1 MLENVPSAAFNAF
14 NPLIENIKNYIE
26 SNLEFDIKITQIAK
40 TFQYNE
46 QYIGRL
52 FKKKTQMSF
61 SNYIS
66 KQRIERA
73 KILLKETDDSVIDIA
88 FKVGFNN
95 VTYFNRIFKK
105 YLNITPSEFRLQNTT
120 KRII

>member
-1 MLENVPSAAFNAF
+1 MQVKH
-14 NPLIENIKNYIE
+14 PL
-26 SNLEFDIKITQIAK
+26 KIPQIAK

-105 YLNITPSEFRLQNTT
+105 YLNTTPSEFRLQNTT
-120 KRII
+120 KGII

>member
-1 MLENVPSAAFNAF
+1 
-14 NPLIENIKNYIE
+14 
-26 SNLEFDIKITQIAK
+26 
-40 TFQYNE
+40 
-46 QYIGRL
+46 
-52 FKKKTQMSF
+52 MSF

-105 YLNITPSEFRLQNTT
+105 YLNTTPSEFRLQSTT
-120 KRII
+120 KGII